1 MAIEVHE
8 NARICERLKTLGYE
22 HKNRI
27 RMYGEEFD
35 LISNPLSDE
44 QGFAIEAVSRKTGDA
59 RKLRIPLSVVQ
70 MIAKDTV
77 PRRAA

>member
-8 NARICERLKTLGYE
+8 NAHICERLKTLGYE

-35 LISNPLSDE
+35 LISNPMSDE
-44 QGFAIEAVSRKTGDA
+44 QGFAIEAVSRKTGNA
-59 RKLRIPLSVVQ
+59 RKLRIPLSIVQ
-70 MIAKDTV
+70 MIAKEATL
-77 PRRAA
+77 RKAA

>member
-1 MAIEVHE
+1 MATELHE

-44 QGFAIEAVSRKTGDA
+44 QGFAIEAVSRKTGHA

-77 PRRAA
+77 SRRAA